1 MSESRLSNLRKK
13 LAPELKSVAVVTTFF
28 LIWLGSL
35 MCLKTL
41 ILKEYQIQFSQ
52 FSLAVVGA
60 LVLAKVVLIL
70 EHVPLGSWLERQ
82 PAWVDLFVRAGLYTL
97 GAFVALLLEKAFEA
111 RHEYG
116 GFSSALTNI
125 FDHRDMPHVW
135 ANTICIAG
143 ALVTYNFLT
152 LLSNQLGP
160 AGLRKILLSPP
171 IPSHPHRHSNQP

>member
-1 MSESRLSNLRKK
+1 MPEFMSEPHAQSLRQK
-13 LAPELKSVAVVTTFF
+13 LGHELKSVAVVTLFF

-82 PAWVDLFVRAGLYTL
+82 PAWVDLLVRAGLYTL
-97 GAFVALLLEKAFEA
+97 GA
-111 RHEYG
+111 
-116 GFSSALTNI
+116 
-125 FDHRDMPHVW
+125 
-135 ANTICIAG
+135 
-143 ALVTYNFLT
+143 
-152 LLSNQLGP
+152 
-160 AGLRKILLSPP
+160 
-171 IPSHPHRHSNQP
+171 